1 MTGWLLKKIVK
12 NSGEP
17 SAHAAIGKFA
27 GITGIVCNALLTAA
41 KLIVGLLSGSVSVIA
56 DGVNNLSDAAS
67 SAVTLLGF
75 RLAERPADRDHP
87 YGHGRYEYLAGTVIA
102 ALILSI
108 GVELGKTSLQK
119 IFRPEPVFVT
129 VPVAIVLLLSVAV
142 KLWLSRFYN
151 SLGGH
156 IGSETLKASAADSRN
171 DVISTLAVLAG
182 CAVTYFFD
190 INVDGYVGLA
200 VAAFIVYSGIG
211 IAKDAVSPLLG
222 RRADKG
228 LTDEIVRIITSH
240 DKVLGM
246 HDLLVHD
253 YGPGRRYASAHVEIR
268 ADEDVILCHELIDK
282 IEREVA
288 EMTGVD
294 TVLHYDPVVTDDDEQ
309 NRAMELVGS
318 VVNGIDPEYT
328 MHDFR
333 LIREAGKKTLEFDI
347 SVPFTSLDRRERIKE
362 MIDDG
367 IAESGGDYETK
378 IRFDGK

>member
-12 NSGEP
+12 NGGEP
-17 SAHAAIGKFA
+17 GAHAAIGKFA

-119 IFRPEPVFVT
+119 IFRPEHVFVT

-282 IEREVA
+282 IEREVT

-318 VVNGIDPEYT
+318 VVSGIDPEYT

-362 MIDDG
+362 MIDEG